1 MKNGMFT
8 LNLES
13 LILLG
18 AVFFIHFFFIQT
30 AASTHVA
37 VPVASATQNQTDHHL
52 RCRCFSSQP
61 CWPSA
66 NDWATLN
73 ATTNGRL
80 IATYPTSRVCHDPF
94 YDPVQCELIQQRY
107 FDKTWRRSQ
116 PSTVRYLNW
125 QHQRVEC
132 TGFDKSLPCIQA
144 TVPLYTLNA
153 SSIADVQATIRFAN
167 QHNIRLVVKNTG
179 HDLLGRSTGAE
190 ALSLWTH
197 YMKNI
202 SVVDNFIPE
211 GAPLSESTNAGTH
224 AIILGAGVQ
233 WLEAYMA
240 ADAKGRIIVG
250 GSASVGTS
258 GGYCLGG
265 GYSPLSRRHGL
276 CVDNVLQYKVVT
288 ADGELRVANA
298 YQNQNLFWA
307 LRGGGPGFGIVV
319 EAVYRTYPKFEK
331 GVIYLTAHI
340 FTIGRKSRTKVIR
353 AILGRQLQWSK
364 EGWAGS
370 VYVQGSLVV
379 LIYFLADST
388 VDDVKAS
395 FESFMD
401 EIRSIG
407 AFILDTSYENHP
419 TFLSAFRSFMP
430 ITRDG
435 LTGIYRLVGS
445 RLIQQSFFE
454 DSRNMDAL
462 ADTMSDIQDD
472 VRDKNA
478 GFLDQVVD
486 ISHGLTR
493 GYLIDLTVGGQV
505 ANNDM
510 NGTETSVT
518 PAWRK
523 ALALILVVMD

>member
-1 MKNGMFT
+1 
-8 LNLES
+8 
-13 LILLG
+13 
-18 AVFFIHFFFIQT
+18 
-30 AASTHVA
+30 
-37 VPVASATQNQTDHHL
+37 
-52 RCRCFSSQP
+52 
-61 CWPSA
+61 
-66 NDWATLN
+66 
-73 ATTNGRL
+73 
-80 IATYPTSRVCHDPF
+80 
-94 YDPVQCELIQQRY
+94 
-107 FDKTWRRSQ
+107 
-116 PSTVRYLNW
+116 
-125 QHQRVEC
+125 
-132 TGFDKSLPCIQA
+132 
-144 TVPLYTLNA
+144 
-153 SSIADVQATIRFAN
+153 
-167 QHNIRLVVKNTG
+167 
-179 HDLLGRSTGAE
+179 
-190 ALSLWTH
+190 
-197 YMKNI
+197 MKNI

-211 GAPLSESTNAGTH
+211 GAPQSESTNAGTN

-233 WLEAYMA
+233 WLEAYIA
-240 ADAKGRIIVG
+240 ADAKDRIIVG

-298 YQNQNLFWA
+298 YQNQDLFWA
-307 LRGGGPGFGIVV
+307 LRGGGPRFGIVV

-340 FTIGRKSRTKVIR
+340 FAISRKSRTKVIR

-370 VYVQGSLVV
+370 VYVQRSLIV

-407 AFILDTSYENHP
+407 AFILDTRYENHP

-472 VRDKNA
+472 VRDKNS

-510 NGTETSVT
+510 DGTETSVT

-523 ALALILVVMD
+523 ALALILVVMDWQHNDSISPNEQYHLLMKNQQALTTSIERLRRLTPASGAYVNEADPNEPNWQHSFWGEENYKRLYEIKERVDPKGLFACRLCVGSEDWNEDLMCPK